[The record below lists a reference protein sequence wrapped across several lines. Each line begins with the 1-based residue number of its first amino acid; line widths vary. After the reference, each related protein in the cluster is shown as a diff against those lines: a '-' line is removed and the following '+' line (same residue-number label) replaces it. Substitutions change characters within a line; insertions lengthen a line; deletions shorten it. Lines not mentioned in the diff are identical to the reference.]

1 MIHVSTLKS
10 SLKQLLISSS
20 SCVGNVIG
28 PEIFG
33 ASPGPE
39 YHAGFEGSCVCLICV
54 VVIAAV
60 TYFLLRRENA
70 KRDRMT
76 GARVGQ
82 HTIDEDLSD
91 LQNEDFR
98 YVL

>member
-1 MIHVSTLKS
+1 MGY
-10 SLKQLLISSS
+10 
-20 SCVGNVIG
+20 CVGNVIG

-33 ASPGPE
+33 SSPGPL
-39 YHAGFEGSCVCLICV
+39 YHAGFVGSCICLCLV
-54 VVIAAV
+54 VVIGAV
-60 TYFLLRRENA
+60 TYVVLRRENA

-76 GARVGQ
+76 GGHLGL

-91 LQNEDFR
+91 MQNEDFR

>member
-1 MIHVSTLKS
+1 M
-10 SLKQLLISSS
+10 
-20 SCVGNVIG
+20 IG

-39 YHAGFEGSCVCLICV
+39 YHAGFVGSCICLCCV
-54 VVIAAV
+54 VVIGAV

-70 KRDRMT
+70 KRDKMT
-76 GARVGQ
+76 GGRLAL

-91 LQNEDFR
+91 MQNEDFR